1 MVSDISGNI
10 FRRATN
16 LHETVANFVSTRTIG
31 KAQTEICLIV
41 DFKMKLAKIAVG
53 DADRNAPFL
62 KVVKQRIMAQ
72 GAVLY
77 NPQSASGIP
86 CGVLCSLPLLEC
98 RGVVNRVQKLSNSEL
113 IVSHSEINYI
123 SSLTHS
129 IVIPSVQPS
138 IDLERS
144 FLFKAQRRKIPKIIP
159 TNSCGL
165 VAKT

>member
-1 MVSDISGNI
+1 MVPDISRNI
-10 FRRATN
+10 FRGAAN
-16 LHETVANFVSTRTIG
+16 LHETVANFVSTRTVR

-62 KVVKQRIMAQ
+62 KVVKQCIMAQ

-86 CGVLCSLPLLEC
+86 CGVLCSLPFLLER

-113 IVSHSEINYI
+113 IVSHSEIDYI

-129 IVIPSVQPS
+129 IVIPPVQPS

-159 TNSCGL
+159 TNPCRL
-165 VAKT
+165 VA